1 MPLTL
6 TSTKTRLARRLTI
19 YVVLASTFVAIFTSA
34 FQLYVDYRRDLNVE
48 RLDELEKTHLKSIAS
63 RVWVLDF
70 KELENTLS
78 DLLGLPS
85 FRYIEVSDEKATLLT
100 LGKQEL
106 QNVISR
112 EYPLIYTFKNI
123 PQVIGALYVEVSL
136 DEVYQR
142 IYDRAFDII
151 LSNGVKTFIV
161 SGLILLIFYNLIARH
176 LTTLVDFTDDI
187 DIESLDQKLKLNRRQ
202 HSPSQ
207 QDEFDKLVDAFSTM
221 QARLHEAIKEIKTS
235 EEKFRGVLEG
245 SLDGVLMVNAKGT
258 IELVNPAILNMTGYT
273 ETEII
278 GRSVDILVAGD
289 KFQHSKLREK
299 YLESPEPRSME
310 GGFDLSLKRKDGS
323 NLPVEIS
330 LTPLQTDKGLI
341 VGAMVTD
348 ISQRKKA
355 EREKEDLIATLE
367 EKNAELERFTYTAS
381 HDLKSPLVT
390 LAGFVG
396 LLKKDIEEND
406 PVRIEADLQRIAE
419 ASQTMQSLLDDLLE
433 LSRIGNEKKFIRE
446 VSLNDLI
453 EDVVQLLDQKIK
465 TSGALIEVQENL
477 PIVRVVEARFKEIF
491 LNLIENALK
500 FSIEN
505 RQPFIEIGT
514 KSIGNE
520 TVYFVRD
527 NGIGIE
533 PAYHNQI
540 FGLFNRIDQ
549 NREGTGIGLA
559 IVKRIIET
567 HGGRIWVESAGK
579 DQGSMFC
586 FVISPLDGEKDA

>member
-34 FQLYVDYRRDLNVE
+34 FQLYVDYRRDLNVIDE

-330 LTPLQTDKGLI
+330 LKPLQTDKGLI

-396 LLKKDIEEND
+396 LLKKDID
-406 PVRIEADLQRIAE
+406 
-419 ASQTMQSLLDDLLE
+419 SLPYLL
-433 LSRIGNEKKFIRE
+433 
-446 VSLNDLI
+446 
-453 EDVVQLLDQKIK
+453 
-465 TSGALIEVQENL
+465 
-477 PIVRVVEARFKEIF
+477 
-491 LNLIENALK
+491 
-500 FSIEN
+500 
-505 RQPFIEIGT
+505 
-514 KSIGNE
+514 
-520 TVYFVRD
+520 
-527 NGIGIE
+527 
-533 PAYHNQI
+533 
-540 FGLFNRIDQ
+540 
-549 NREGTGIGLA
+549 
-559 IVKRIIET
+559 
-567 HGGRIWVESAGK
+567 
-579 DQGSMFC
+579 
-586 FVISPLDGEKDA
+586 